1 MKTKITA
8 ILLMVALSVPA
19 FSQIPGTPY
28 KAPAPTPQKPK
39 KYCDECGIEMHNVTY
54 AYQHHS
60 WCPYYRAQYGD
71 GPATTPHPH
80 HHPSTKQ
87 VVAAAAVSAASEA
100 LANEIANE
108 ISRAADEYTANAN
121 KTYTNSRPG
130 ESNGKYIVGK
140 DELSGKIGV
149 FNNFTHDWL
158 LKPKYREMKI
168 YSLDAAVAK
177 NKKDKY
183 GLVNCYSGNEVLPF
197 EYDDF
202 NVYAQGK
209 MVALGKYTG
218 TEKKPSYAE
227 RKAHSV
233 WGLWDTKGKQVVP
246 MEYDSIKY
254 SEVSYNSGPIGTVF
268 VYKNGKV
275 GVLDENGAM
284 VLPINFNWTSN
295 RLKANGTPF
304 ITAKQDSLYGLY
316 SATNGAQIMPP
327 VFKNVRWTPFFITIQ
342 HHKSMKWGMV
352 DGSGNVVLPFEFDD
366 MIYMT
371 PSADAIKALKV
382 PNRLCKASKNGKW
395 GVYDHNGVMLLP
407 HNYSGNDADLN
418 KALMLIPRYSFAH
431 YLRSRAEILVRT
443 KGEFE
448 TTSEFEARQK
458 DQNLQTKYIEAE
470 LANADKE
477 FLAAQLRKNALDL
490 VLSPYDADASCFTIT
505 TPNLPTNSYKL
516 VVKRD
521 DARTFKE
528 NFQTMKAAAA
538 STIKCFIDND
548 AFAIA
553 EMTFTMPDGN
563 VIKYTNPDTEGYTD
577 KIFPIE
583 TLK

>member
-8 ILLMVALSVPA
+8 ILLMVALSVPV
-19 FSQIPGTPY
+19 FSQIPGTPV
-28 KAPAPTPQKPK
+28 KAPTPTPQKPK

-197 EYDDF
+197 EYDDY

-275 GVLDENGAM
+275 GVLDENGAT

-316 SATNGAQIMPP
+316 SGTNGAQIMPP

-490 VLSPYDADASCFTIT
+490 MLSPYDADASCFTIT

-528 NFQTMKAAAA
+528 NFQTMKAAAT
-538 STIKCFIDND
+538 STVKCFIDND